1 MTMLNFCCARIFSSV
16 RCLFWL
22 FAVAALLGS
31 FSPTV
36 AQSPTPAVTPGQ
48 PLRVATRV
56 VPPMVMKDDKGQLTG
71 FSIDLWTAIARDLNL
86 SYQMR
91 EIVTL
96 PDLLGS
102 VRDRSADLAIAA
114 ISITA
119 EREQEFDFSQPI
131 LDAGLQI
138 MVRADRGG
146 PPPLYATLWN
156 LMTSGPMRDLFLLMV
171 VLVILPVPIIWLLER
186 RDPDSLAHGRTPV
199 AQVGNSLWWSVTAI
213 AGQAKDSPRS
223 LLGRVLAVL
232 WMFTGVVF
240 ISYFTATVTASLTVK
255 QLDSAISKLEDL
267 PGKRVGT
274 VRASSTDNFLKAQRV
289 DTIGFT
295 QISEALAALQADR
308 LDAVVF
314 DAPVLNYYA
323 AREGRGKV
331 IIVGAVLKPESYG
344 ILFADDS
351 PTRKAVNQSLLRLKE
366 NGEHEAIR
374 RKWFGGAETGAG
386 S

>member
-1 MTMLNFCCARIFSSV
+1 MNICPDYVCSRLRSLLCFCAAIMMLGLAQPA
-16 RCLFWL
+16 
-22 FAVAALLGS
+22 FAQNASLVAS
-31 FSPTV
+31 
-36 AQSPTPAVTPGQ
+36 PGQ
-48 PLRVATRV
+48 KLNVTTRLVA
-56 VPPMVMKDDKGQLTG
+56 PMVMKDDKGQLTG
-71 FSIDLWTAIARDLNL
+71 FSIDLWAAIARDLNVTFE
-86 SYQMR
+86 MK

-96 PDLLGS
+96 PDLLAS
-102 VRDRSADLAIAA
+102 VRDKSADLAIAA

-119 EREQEFDFSQPI
+119 EREREFDFSQPI

-156 LMTSGPMRDLFLLMV
+156 VMTSGPMRDLFGLML
-171 VLVILPVPIIWLLER
+171 VLVLLPVPIVWLLER
-186 RDPDSLAHGRTPV
+186 RNPASVVHAETKP
-199 AQVGNSLWWSVTAI
+199 AQVGNSLWWSITAM
-213 AGQAKDSPRS
+213 AGQATDMPRS
-223 LLGRVLAVL
+223 FLGRTMAIL

-267 PGKRVGT
+267 SGKRVGT
-274 VRASSTDNFLKAQRV
+274 VRASSTEAFLKSQRV
-289 DTIGFT
+289 DAIGFV
-295 QISEALAALQADR
+295 QISEAFAALQGDR

-323 AREGRGKV
+323 SREGKGKV
-331 IIVGAVLKPESYG
+331 IAVGTVLKPESYG

-366 NGEHEAIR
+366 SGEHEAIR
-374 RKWFGGAETGAG
+374 RKWFGGPDTGAG